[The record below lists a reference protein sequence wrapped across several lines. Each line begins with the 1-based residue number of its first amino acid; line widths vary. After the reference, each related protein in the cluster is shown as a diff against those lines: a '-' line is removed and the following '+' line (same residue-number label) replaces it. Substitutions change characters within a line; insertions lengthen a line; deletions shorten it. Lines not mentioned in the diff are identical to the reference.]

1 MSDLLPL
8 GSRAPDFD
16 LQGASSQGGVQ
27 ARLKDFLHRKN
38 VVLAFYPGDNTS
50 G

>member
-8 GSRAPDFD
+8 GSQAPDFD
-16 LQGASSQGGVQ
+16 LQGASPQGGVH
-27 ARLKDFLHRKN
+27 ARLKDFLRREN
-38 VVLAFYPGDNTS
+38 VVLAFYPGDNTP

>member
-16 LQGASSQGGVQ
+16 LQGASPQGGVRT
-27 ARLKDFLHRKN
+27 RLNDFLHRKK
-38 VVLAFYPGDNTS
+38 VVLAFYPGDNTP